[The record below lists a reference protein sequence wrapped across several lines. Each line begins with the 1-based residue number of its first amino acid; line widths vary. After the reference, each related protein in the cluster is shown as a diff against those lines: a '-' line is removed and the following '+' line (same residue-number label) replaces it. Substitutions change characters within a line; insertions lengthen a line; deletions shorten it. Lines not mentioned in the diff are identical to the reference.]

1 MYPWNCVSN
10 TQVPCIHGIVSV
22 TPRCHVSIWKV
33 GCTDDYEGTFS
44 NWIFVF
50 QRLEDENKQLRSSL
64 SAAQASLQQK
74 ETERKEQESDLRA
87 EISLAQAE
95 KQNAEQRLHQLYNRY
110 HPRCPK
116 FLVLKLLLLTMSLR
130 SFKSVSY
137 VELHKYVWPGWG
149 FVSASRLYSENLR
162 RVQSKINAL
171 ERCIMADLPIR
182 RIWWDRPHFLSV

>member
-1 MYPWNCVSN
+1 
-10 TQVPCIHGIVSV
+10 
-22 TPRCHVSIWKV
+22 V

-44 NWIFVF
+44 NWILVF

-130 SFKSVSY
+130 SFKSIPY